1 MVAAALRL
9 HLARRLGPDR
19 LPVDLDA
26 DGLRAVADRL
36 RPGDDDLLARA
47 YGLTFDPAYPGRDAS
62 VEEVRGG
69 PVRARLVLVCTAERG
84 GEPAAVVVT
93 TLVPGRAPQ
102 VSAAPPGMAR
112 HLGG

>member
-9 HLARRLGPDR
+9 HLARRLGPAP
-19 LPVDLDA
+19 LPADLDA
-26 DGLRAVADRL
+26 DGLEAVADRL
-36 RPGDDDLLARA
+36 RPESVDGDDTLRRA
-47 YGLTFDPAYPGRDAS
+47 YGLTFEPGYPGAGPG

-69 PVRARLVLVCTAERG
+69 RRLVLVCAASRG

-102 VSAAPPGMAR
+102 VSAMPVQG
-112 HLGG
+112 